1 MKDSDGDGRPNFVDD
16 FPNNDNYWL
25 DSDRDGFADNDIQNE
40 NDIDGDLLPDQGN
53 IEFIHAYWDSIGNF
67 IDQDFRD
74 STFYNS
80 LPDGIL
86 YPVGSKP
93 LNVNED
99 TDPISAFSIDV
110 GIPVIEEE
118 KFSLVMYAQFAKMI
132 GETHDPETEDTV
144 SLGSG
149 IIPLGLRA
157 ELGPVNYIL
166 EYRMIPNGRF
176 EFGYWNR
183 SYELERATISQ
194 NSDGNIGIST
204 KESKLGIRGKQ
215 KGLYFGV
222 QSNLLS
228 ILSANISF
236 QTLNGEQWNT
246 DEAKFIDES
255 NQSLQASLSLNKKI
269 SRLSRAEL
277 FYQQKNVPNPFD
289 FEYTESTIMGYR
301 VGISMGD
308 GLVVNYIF
316 KRMFRDT
323 NGDGKIEDSEA
334 INLTRIETSFNI

>member
-1 MKDSDGDGRPNFVDD
+1 
-16 FPNNDNYWL
+16 
-25 DSDRDGFADNDIQNE
+25 
-40 NDIDGDLLPDQGN
+40 
-53 IEFIHAYWDSIGNF
+53 
-67 IDQDFRD
+67 
-74 STFYNS
+74 
-80 LPDGIL
+80 
-86 YPVGSKP
+86 
-93 LNVNED
+93 
-99 TDPISAFSIDV
+99 
-110 GIPVIEEE
+110 
-118 KFSLVMYAQFAKMI
+118 MYAQFAKMI

-144 SLGSG
+144 SLGVG

-157 ELGPVNYIL
+157 KLGPVNCIL

-194 NSDGNIGIST
+194 ISGGNTIIST

-222 QSNLLS
+222 QSNLFS
-228 ILSANISF
+228 ILSTNISF
-236 QTLNGEQWNT
+236 QTLNGKQW
-246 DEAKFIDES
+246 DIVEKEFVDES
-255 NQSLQASLSLNKKI
+255 NQSLQASLSLIKKI

-289 FEYTESTIMGYR
+289 FKCTESTIMGYR

-323 NGDGKIEDSEA
+323 NGNGIIEDSEA
-334 INLTRIETSFNI
+334 INLTGIETSFSI